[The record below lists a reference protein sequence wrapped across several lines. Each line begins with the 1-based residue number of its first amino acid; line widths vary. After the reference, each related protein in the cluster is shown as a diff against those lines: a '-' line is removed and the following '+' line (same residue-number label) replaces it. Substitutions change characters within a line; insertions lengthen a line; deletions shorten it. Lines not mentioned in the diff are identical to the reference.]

1 MSNRTDIEQ
10 RIVELEQL
18 AQRAAEERI
27 EDAFTLL
34 NNEAD
39 EVMDFLSPEDQDRIE
54 SSLAGPFCGCMTCEV
69 REILHAA
76 YPHLRDIALL
86 EAQFELPAVGE
97 GSREVVCPT
106 VTDAILRSIPVIK
119 DAGR

>member
-1 MSNRTDIEQ
+1 MTDRTDIEQ
-10 RIVELEQL
+10 RIQTLEAA

-34 NNEAD
+34 NNED
-39 EVMDFLSPEDQDRIE
+39 DQVLDFLSPEDQDRIE
-54 SSLAGPFCGCMTCEV
+54 TSLAGPFCGCLTCEV

-86 EAQFELPAVGE
+86 EASA
-97 GSREVVCPT
+97 
-106 VTDAILRSIPVIK
+106 
-119 DAGR
+119 